1 MTVDVKDFEQDVVQ
15 RSFSTP
21 VVVDFWAEWCQP
33 CKLLGPVLEGLAT
46 RSNGDWVLAKLDT
59 ERLPEV
65 AARQG
70 IRGIPAV
77 KLFVDGQVTHEFVG
91 ALPQAQVEFW
101 LKQSLPSKHRRQV
114 QAAEHLVADGKE
126 TEAKA
131 VLERVVDAEPENEK
145 ARAELGRLL
154 LFDDPARAAQL
165 VEMIEVGEFAEIAE
179 AIRTVAHCALFLAGP
194 DPTPAGEGR
203 EEYLKGVRALLDQD
217 FDSALS
223 HFIET
228 IRKDRNYDDDGARKA
243 CIAIF
248 KTLGEEHTITQKHRR
263 EFSSA
268 LY

>member
-114 QAAEHLVADGKE
+114 QAAEHLVADGKH
-126 TEAKA
+126 
-131 VLERVVDAEPENEK
+131 AENRLDC
-145 ARAELGRLL
+145 ARCKSG
-154 LFDDPARAAQL
+154 
-165 VEMIEVGEFAEIAE
+165 
-179 AIRTVAHCALFLAGP
+179 
-194 DPTPAGEGR
+194 
-203 EEYLKGVRALLDQD
+203 
-217 FDSALS
+217 S
-223 HFIET
+223 
-228 IRKDRNYDDDGARKA
+228 
-243 CIAIF
+243 
-248 KTLGEEHTITQKHRR
+248 
-263 EFSSA
+263 
-268 LY
+268 